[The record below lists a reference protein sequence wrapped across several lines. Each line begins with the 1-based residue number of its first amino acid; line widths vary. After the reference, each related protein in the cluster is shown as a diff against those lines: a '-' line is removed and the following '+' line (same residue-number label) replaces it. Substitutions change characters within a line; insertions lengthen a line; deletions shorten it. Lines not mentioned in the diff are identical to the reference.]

1 MTDEFE
7 EAVEAIRN
15 KQGNTER
22 ERVYEII
29 GFTLMIG
36 GALIAFISYF
46 VAGSQNSGNLA
57 IDNLEHNEHM
67 ILAILG
73 LTLSIVGGF
82 IYIRYSIGRFLRFWL
97 LRQIYESQPKESLN

>member
-1 MTDEFE
+1 MTDDFE
-7 EAVEAIRN
+7 QAVEAIRN
-15 KQGNTER
+15 KKGNTER

-29 GFTLMIG
+29 GFVLMIG
-36 GALIAFISYF
+36 GALLAFISYF

-67 ILAILG
+67 ILAIFG
-73 LTLSIVGGF
+73 LALSIVGGF

-97 LRQIYESQPKESLN
+97 LRQIYDSQPKESSN